1 MKRKYSVITGFM
13 GKVKDRFI
21 DYQPVREMGEMVE
34 MASRIKGCS
43 GLEVVYPQN
52 FTDPAKVKAL
62 LDNYGLA
69 ASTVNL
75 NIKSDEIFRY
85 GSFSSPDARVRLE
98 AVNMLKFA
106 MDAAAELGCGM
117 VTTAPLCDGFDYP
130 FELDYVR
137 AFENAAD
144 AIREA
149 AGHRRDVNVS
159 LEYKLSEPR
168 VHCLLSN
175 AGKTAAFCEKVNMP
189 NVGVT
194 LDTGHAF
201 QCLESP
207 ADSLAFLHA
216 VNRLFYI
223 HINDNYRN
231 WDWDLVPAT
240 VNLWEFVEFALYMNK
255 IGYDGWITADVFPQ
269 RHDPIVIM
277 EKTFEWM
284 DAIFGLAGLIDAEK
298 LSGLQNANKSME
310 ILDYMRETLL
320 PVLPGTKKPQCD
332 NTFTLVK

>member
-21 DYQPVREMGEMVE
+21 DYQPVREMEEMVE

-52 FTDPAKVKAL
+52 FTDPVKVKSL
-62 LDNYGLA
+62 LDQYGLSV
-69 ASTVNL
+69 STVNL
-75 NIKSDEIFRY
+75 NIKGDEIFRY
-85 GSFSSPDARVRLE
+85 GSFSHPDKNVRNE
-98 AVNMLKFA
+98 TVKMLKIA
-106 MDAAAELGCGM
+106 MDAAAVLGCNM

-130 FELDYVR
+130 FELDYIR
-137 AFENAAD
+137 AFEDAAE
-144 AIREA
+144 AVREGA
-149 AGHRRDVNVS
+149 AHRQDVKVS

-168 VHCLLSN
+168 VHCLLSS
-175 AGKTAAFCEKVNMP
+175 AGKTACFCEKVNLP

-207 ADSLAFLHA
+207 ADSLAFLHS

-240 VNLWEFVEFALYMNK
+240 VNLWEFVEFALYMDRV
-255 IGYDGWITADVFPQ
+255 GYDGWITADVFPQ
-269 RHDPIVIM
+269 RHDPILIM
-277 EKTFEWM
+277 ERTFEWM
-284 DAIFGLAGLIDAEK
+284 DSVFALAGRLDEK
-298 LSGLQNANKSME
+298 LLREMQNANKSMD
-310 ILDYMRETLL
+310 ILDYLRGALL
-320 PVLPGTKKPQCD
+320 K
-332 NTFTLVK
+332 

>member
-1 MKRKYSVITGFM
+1 M

-21 DYQPVREMGEMVE
+21 DYQPVREMEEMVE
-34 MASRIKGCS
+34 MASRVKGCS

-52 FTDPAKVKAL
+52 FTDPVKVKSL
-62 LDNYGLA
+62 LDQYGLSV
-69 ASTVNL
+69 STVNL

-85 GSFSSPDARVRLE
+85 GSFSSPEARVRKE
-98 AVNMLKFA
+98 AIEMLKFS
-106 MDAAAELGCGM
+106 MDAAAILGSGM
-117 VTTAPLCDGFDYP
+117 VTTAPLSDGFDYP
-130 FELDYVR
+130 FEFDYIR
-137 AFENAAD
+137 AFEDAAD

-149 AGHRRDVNVS
+149 AGHRSDVKIS

-175 AGKTAAFCEKVNMP
+175 AGKTASFCENVNMP

-194 LDTGHAF
+194 LDTGHAL
-201 QCLESP
+201 QCQESP
-207 ADSLAFLHA
+207 ADSLAFLHS

-240 VNLWEFVEFALYMNK
+240 VNLWEFVEFALYMDRV
-255 IGYDGWITADVFPQ
+255 GYDGWLTADVFPQ
-269 RHDPIVIM
+269 RHDPVEIM

-284 DAIFGLAGLIDAEK
+284 DAVFELAGKIDEK
-298 LSGLQNANKSME
+298 QLRDLQNANKTMD
-310 ILDYMRETLL
+310 ILDYIRETLL
-320 PVLPGTKKPQCD
+320 K
-332 NTFTLVK
+332 

>member
-21 DYQPVREMGEMVE
+21 DYQPVREMEEMVE

-52 FTDPAKVKAL
+52 FTDPVKVKGL
-62 LDNYGLA
+62 LDQYGLSV
-69 ASTVNL
+69 STVNL

-85 GSFSSPDARVRLE
+85 GSFSNPDAAVRRE
-98 AVNMLKFA
+98 SVEMLKIS
-106 MDAAAELGCGM
+106 MDAAAVLGCNM
-117 VTTAPLCDGFDYP
+117 VTTAPLSDGVDYP
-130 FELDYVR
+130 FEIDYIR
-137 AFENAAD
+137 AFEDAAD

-149 AGHRRDVNVS
+149 AGHRGDVKIS
-159 LEYKLSEPR
+159 MEYKLSEPR

-175 AGKTAAFCEKVNMP
+175 AGKAAVFCQKVGMP

-194 LDTGHAF
+194 LDIGHAL
-201 QCLESP
+201 QCGEVP
-207 ADSLAFLHA
+207 ADSLAFLHS
-216 VNRLFYI
+216 VGRLFYI
-223 HINDNYRN
+223 HINDNHRN

-240 VNLWEFVEFALYMNK
+240 INLWDFVEFAAYMDK
-255 IGYDGWITADVFPQ
+255 VGYDGWITADVFPQ

-284 DAIFGLAGLIDAEK
+284 DMVFELAARLDEKKLNEMRDANATLEIIDYVR
-298 LSGLQNANKSME
+298 GV
-310 ILDYMRETLL
+310 
-320 PVLPGTKKPQCD
+320 VLGK
-332 NTFTLVK
+332 

>member
-1 MKRKYSVITGFM
+1 M

-21 DYQPVREMGEMVE
+21 DYQPVREMEEMVE

-52 FTDPAKVKAL
+52 FTDPVRVKSL
-62 LDNYGLA
+62 LDQYGLSV
-69 ASTVNL
+69 STVNL
-75 NIKSDEIFRY
+75 NIKSDDIFRY
-85 GSFSSPDARVRLE
+85 GSFSSPDANVRRQSVE
-98 AVNMLKFA
+98 MLKIS
-106 MDAAAELGCGM
+106 MDAAAVLGCNM
-117 VTTAPLCDGFDYP
+117 VTTAPLSDGFDYP
-130 FELDYVR
+130 FELDYIR
-137 AFENAAD
+137 AFEDAAE

-149 AGHRRDVNVS
+149 AAHRRDVKVS

-175 AGKTAAFCEKVNMP
+175 AGKTALFCEKTGAP

-207 ADSLAFLHA
+207 ADSLAFLHSA
-216 VNRLFYI
+216 GKLYYI

-240 VNLWEFVEFALYMNK
+240 VNLWEFVEFAVYMARV
-255 IGYDGWITADVFPQ
+255 GYDGWITADVFPQ
-269 RHDPIVIM
+269 RHDPIKIM

-284 DAIFGLAGLIDAEK
+284 DFVFELASRIDEK
-298 LSGLQNANKSME
+298 TLRELQNENRTMD
-310 ILDYMRETLL
+310 ILDYI
-320 PVLPGTKKPQCD
+320 KKI
-332 NTFTLVK
+332 VR